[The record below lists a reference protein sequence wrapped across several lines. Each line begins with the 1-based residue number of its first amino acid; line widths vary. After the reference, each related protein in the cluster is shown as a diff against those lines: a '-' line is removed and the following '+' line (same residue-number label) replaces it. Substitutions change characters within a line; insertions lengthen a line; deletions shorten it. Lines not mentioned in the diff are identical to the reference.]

1 MANITDAGAI
11 PVAKQD
17 EIKEVLVLIGPQL
30 VPDVYPTEDVVGP
43 GGETTQTPKTTL
55 SNPEA
60 VLVFEHVTRKFW
72 QDQIRANE
80 AEKAAKTAREAALS
94 ANETDPWE

>member
-30 VPDVYPTEDVVGP
+30 VPDVYPKEVDD
-43 GGETTQTPKTTL
+43 TPKTTL

-72 QDQIRANE
+72 QDQIRSNE
-80 AEKAAKTAREAALS
+80 AEKAAKTARDAALS